1 MKKLN
6 FILFIIMLA
15 IPALSFAGNPPQNV
29 ANAFNKMYPKANGVG
44 WSQQGDYFV
53 AEFIMDEL
61 EKEIWF
67 DNQANWIMTQTDLE
81 SADLLSPAVY
91 NSFAI
96 GQYSTWQVENV
107 TLVEFPQRTP
117 VSVIEVEQDNNVAGE
132 YQLFYSQDGVLQ
144 RTRNV
149 TYSNDTLWP
158 GCFSF

>member
-1 MKKLN
+1 MRKQC
-6 FILFIIMLA
+6 FILLVVMLT
-15 IPALSFAGNPPQNV
+15 ISTLSIAGNPPQNV
-29 ANAFNKMYPKANGVG
+29 ANALEKMYPKADNIA

-53 AEFIMDEL
+53 AEFTMNEL
-61 EKEIWF
+61 EKEVWF
-67 DNQANWIMTQTDLE
+67 DTQANWIMTQTDLE

-96 GQYSTWQVENV
+96 GQYSTWQVDNV
-107 TLVEFPQRTP
+107 TLVEFPNRTP
-117 VSVIEVEQDNNVAGE
+117 VSVIEVEQNNMPGE

-158 GCFSF
+158 GCFSGF

>member
-1 MKKLN
+1 MRKQC
-6 FILFIIMLA
+6 FILLVVMLT
-15 IPALSFAGNPPQNV
+15 ISTLSIAGNPPQNV
-29 ANAFNKMYPKANGVG
+29 ANALGKMYPKADNIA

-53 AEFIMDEL
+53 AEFTMNEL
-61 EKEIWF
+61 EKEVWF
-67 DNQANWIMTQTDLE
+67 DTQANWIMTQTDLE

-96 GQYSTWQVENV
+96 GQYSTWQVDNV
-107 TLVEFPQRTP
+107 TLVEFPNRTP
-117 VSVIEVEQDNNVAGE
+117 ISVIEVEQNNMPGE

-158 GCFSF
+158 GCFSGF

>member
-1 MKKLN
+1 MRKQC
-6 FILFIIMLA
+6 FILLVVMLT
-15 IPALSFAGNPPQNV
+15 ISTLSIAGNPPQNV
-29 ANAFNKMYPKANGVG
+29 ANALGKMYPKADNIA

-53 AEFIMDEL
+53 AEFTMNEL
-61 EKEIWF
+61 EKEVWF
-67 DNQANWIMTQTDLE
+67 DTQANWIMTQTDLE

-96 GQYSTWQVENV
+96 GQYSTWQVDNV
-107 TLVEFPQRTP
+107 TLVEFPNRTP
-117 VSVIEVEQDNNVAGE
+117 VSVIEVEQNNMPGE

-158 GCFSF
+158 GCFSGF

>member
-6 FILFIIMLA
+6 FILFIAVLMISVPGM
-15 IPALSFAGNPPQNV
+15 AGNPPQNV
-29 ANAFNKMYPKANGVG
+29 ANAFGKMYPKAKDIA
-44 WSQQGDYFV
+44 WSQQGDYFI
-53 AEFIMDEL
+53 AEFTMNEL
-61 EKEIWF
+61 EKEVWF

-96 GQYSTWQVENV
+96 GQYSTWQIDNV
-107 TLVEFPQRTP
+107 TLVEFPNRTP
-117 VSVIEVEQDNNVAGE
+117 VSVIEVEQDNNVATE

-149 TYSNDTLWP
+149 TYSNDILWP